1 MASDCYSLLGV
12 ELGVL
17 DDLVWKNAAADL
29 VAEVVWSHGISLLH
43 DLIPC
48 LVCLSAKRATE
59 TELVCFILKSISDNR
74 IAHVS
79 HFGGDKGELLSLSEF
94 LPQILPFISSLLEK
108 HVGAVLG
115 EKEKC
120 QVEVAEEHASVVK
133 AVLDAAITYA
143 GWAHVVDLGKHGL
156 IKGCGCLL
164 SCNDFCVHA
173 LQFFKLI
180 LQRKRPVSIAVADH
194 DFADYLLCPH
204 TTFHYVQALHG
215 ALSISASPKD
225 YCSSSSSYSNIS
237 GTVSQNTSVQKRLS
251 CESSSNNKS
260 STAVVMSSPDSCIT
274 LSTQVEGND
283 CELDLQG
290 NDGAR
295 RSNSFHH
302 VGCLLLAEQNLI
314 SEAFLIVSSWSR
326 IQQYKE
332 VLTCILSPLSK
343 IWTQPEWESK
353 YTHYAWCLTCL
364 FSNRQFVKNVHD
376 VVKSW
381 EGQLKRRAEE
391 SHAIQMPD
399 KYSYLQCVHALWN
412 REITF
417 DLSKKLAKAK
427 RFGIDEEEG
436 FQEIEMRQWL
446 QDIRESGYLLLND
459 CLGRLRMSLFG
470 YLVDGEAATKAIP
483 FCRAL
488 IHLAGAAN
496 DDKLRDLVKEQ
507 KEIEDAADSF
517 TCWLVKQKEDLHAK
531 ACSAPPKEFF
541 GQTQL
546 EWNWELEDEF
556 RRYLPVYFD
565 TMQEVDAMV
574 DCLEVDF
581 FDLEVLYKNLRPEFR
596 SKYAIDSS
604 KHPHLRIMSNM
615 RERKYYSMISAKHH
629 KQICE
634 ILGELITLKPYIKGS
649 DHYYEIVERIGE
661 KIEIPSRIFDRDDA
675 KKSIRVL
682 LQILHFWEPQFHPLI
697 REGHKDFLLD
707 IARRLAKA
715 KATEY
720 SEPLIPQMEDFLPH
734 LQPYA
739 FAFIVATLKDPMVR
753 DEGYVDALVRAS
765 LHFIRKDFPH
775 EVRGHGVRLLQVDG
789 RFRAADNSGNRQ
801 EGRVAGWVASC
812 ELVCAVWK
820 TILLGVELGVP
831 DDLVWKNAA
840 ADLVAEVVWS
850 HGISLLHDLI
860 PCLVCLSAKGAT
872 ELLEKHIGAAL
883 GEKSVRCGCL
893 LSCNDFC
900 VHASQFFKHILQRK
914 RPVAIAVADHD
925 FADYLFCPHT
935 TFHYVPAL
943 QGALSISANPKDTSS
958 SSSSRYSNS
967 SGTIFQKTSVQKRLS
982 SGSSSSSKNKRSTAV
997 VMSSPDCELDLL
1009 LLGNDGH
1016 DNDSRDNMLDAADPR
1031 MGNDGARRAN
1041 SFHHLGCLLLAEH
1054 NIISEAFLTASSWS
1068 RCVIMIQ
1075 RYKEVLVYSVL
1086 LAKFEPSQSGKAN
1099 THIMH
1104 GASHFL
1110 QCVHAL
1116 WNRDITYDLSKK
1128 FAKAKRL
1135 GIDEEEGFQE
1145 IEMRQWLQDIREIGF
1160 ETCSHIFYGCPY
1172 TREVWGLVRGRV
1184 GLLYAAPDDV
1194 FSSWWCKVRKA
1205 IAKKDRRSFDA
1216 GDILVTWLIWKERNA
1231 RVFEGRACSPVNL
1244 SAAIEDEWR
1253 TWIAA
1258 GLIVAS

>member
-1 MASDCYSLLGV
+1 MDAATTSGRAVDCDPVPVRDEGYVDALVRASLHLIRKDFPHEVRGHGVRLLQHLMRFRWEEVSIINWSKFADVFSLLGV

-79 HFGGDKGELLSLSEF
+79 HFGVQLTGKLTPLVLIGDKGELLSLSEF

-260 STAVVMSSPDSCIT
+260 STAV
-274 LSTQVEGND
+274 
-283 CELDLQG
+283 G

-446 QDIRESGYLLLND
+446 QDIRESGRTRARFVH
-459 CLGRLRMSLFG
+459 GIGSLKMN
-470 YLVDGEAATKAIP
+470 LKISSTNKRHVAITK
-483 FCRAL
+483 
-488 IHLAGAAN
+488 
-496 DDKLRDLVKEQ
+496 
-507 KEIEDAADSF
+507 
-517 TCWLVKQKEDLHAK
+517 
-531 ACSAPPKEFF
+531 
-541 GQTQL
+541 
-546 EWNWELEDEF
+546 
-556 RRYLPVYFD
+556 
-565 TMQEVDAMV
+565 
-574 DCLEVDF
+574 
-581 FDLEVLYKNLRPEFR
+581 
-596 SKYAIDSS
+596 SS
-604 KHPHLRIMSNM
+604 KS
-615 RERKYYSMISAKHH
+615 
-629 KQICE
+629 
-634 ILGELITLKPYIKGS
+634 
-649 DHYYEIVERIGE
+649 
-661 KIEIPSRIFDRDDA
+661 
-675 KKSIRVL
+675 KS
-682 LQILHFWEPQFHPLI
+682 
-697 REGHKDFLLD
+697 
-707 IARRLAKA
+707 
-715 KATEY
+715 
-720 SEPLIPQMEDFLPH
+720 
-734 LQPYA
+734 
-739 FAFIVATLKDPMVR
+739 
-753 DEGYVDALVRAS
+753 
-765 LHFIRKDFPH
+765 
-775 EVRGHGVRLLQVDG
+775 
-789 RFRAADNSGNRQ
+789 
-801 EGRVAGWVASC
+801 
-812 ELVCAVWK
+812 
-820 TILLGVELGVP
+820 
-831 DDLVWKNAA
+831 
-840 ADLVAEVVWS
+840 
-850 HGISLLHDLI
+850 
-860 PCLVCLSAKGAT
+860 
-872 ELLEKHIGAAL
+872 
-883 GEKSVRCGCL
+883 KS
-893 LSCNDFC
+893 
-900 VHASQFFKHILQRK
+900 
-914 RPVAIAVADHD
+914 
-925 FADYLFCPHT
+925 
-935 TFHYVPAL
+935 PAL
-943 QGALSISANPKDTSS
+943 CIKP
-958 SSSSRYSNS
+958 
-967 SGTIFQKTSVQKRLS
+967 
-982 SGSSSSSKNKRSTAV
+982 
-997 VMSSPDCELDLL
+997 SPPP
-1009 LLGNDGH
+1009 
-1016 DNDSRDNMLDAADPR
+1016 A
-1031 MGNDGARRAN
+1031 
-1041 SFHHLGCLLLAEH
+1041 
-1054 NIISEAFLTASSWS
+1054 
-1068 RCVIMIQ
+1068 
-1075 RYKEVLVYSVL
+1075 
-1086 LAKFEPSQSGKAN
+1086 
-1099 THIMH
+1099 
-1104 GASHFL
+1104 
-1110 QCVHAL
+1110 
-1116 WNRDITYDLSKK
+1116 
-1128 FAKAKRL
+1128 
-1135 GIDEEEGFQE
+1135 
-1145 IEMRQWLQDIREIGF
+1145 
-1160 ETCSHIFYGCPY
+1160 
-1172 TREVWGLVRGRV
+1172 
-1184 GLLYAAPDDV
+1184 
-1194 FSSWWCKVRKA
+1194 
-1205 IAKKDRRSFDA
+1205 
-1216 GDILVTWLIWKERNA
+1216 
-1231 RVFEGRACSPVNL
+1231 
-1244 SAAIEDEWR
+1244 
-1253 TWIAA
+1253 
-1258 GLIVAS
+1258 

>member
-1 MASDCYSLLGV
+1 MDAATTSGRAVDCDPVPVRDEGYVDALVRASLHLIRKDFPHEVRGHGVRLLQHLMRFRWEEVSIINWSKFADVFSLLGV

-59 TELVCFILKSISDNR
+59 
-74 IAHVS
+74 
-79 HFGGDKGELLSLSEF
+79 
-94 LPQILPFISSLLEK
+94 LLEK

-156 IKGCGCLL
+156 IKG
-164 SCNDFCVHA
+164 
-173 LQFFKLI
+173 
-180 LQRKRPVSIAVADH
+180 KRPVSIAVADH
-194 DFADYLLCPH
+194 DFA
-204 TTFHYVQALHG
+204 
-215 ALSISASPKD
+215 
-225 YCSSSSSYSNIS
+225 
-237 GTVSQNTSVQKRLS
+237 
-251 CESSSNNKS
+251 
-260 STAVVMSSPDSCIT
+260 
-274 LSTQVEGND
+274 
-283 CELDLQG
+283 G

-353 YTHYAWCLTCL
+353 YTHYAWYLTCL

-399 KYSYLQCVHALWN
+399 KYSVSLLGLILPLLLRYLQCVHALWN

-546 EWNWELEDEF
+546 EWNWEFEDEF

-574 DCLEVDF
+574 DCLE
-581 FDLEVLYKNLRPEFR
+581 
-596 SKYAIDSS
+596 
-604 KHPHLRIMSNM
+604 
-615 RERKYYSMISAKHH
+615 
-629 KQICE
+629 
-634 ILGELITLKPYIKGS
+634 GS

-707 IARRLAKA
+707 IARWLAKA

-739 FAFIVATLKDPMVR
+739 FAFIVATLKDPMYDNAKVQ
-753 DEGYVDALVRAS
+753 VQ
-765 LHFIRKDFPH
+765 LHKEF
-775 EVRGHGVRLLQVDG
+775 
-789 RFRAADNSGNRQ
+789 DN
-801 EGRVAGWVASC
+801 
-812 ELVCAVWK
+812 
-820 TILLGVELGVP
+820 
-831 DDLVWKNAA
+831 
-840 ADLVAEVVWS
+840 
-850 HGISLLHDLI
+850 
-860 PCLVCLSAKGAT
+860 
-872 ELLEKHIGAAL
+872 
-883 GEKSVRCGCL
+883 
-893 LSCNDFC
+893 
-900 VHASQFFKHILQRK
+900 
-914 RPVAIAVADHD
+914 
-925 FADYLFCPHT
+925 Y
-935 TFHYVPAL
+935 
-943 QGALSISANPKDTSS
+943 
-958 SSSSRYSNS
+958 
-967 SGTIFQKTSVQKRLS
+967 LS
-982 SGSSSSSKNKRSTAV
+982 SG
-997 VMSSPDCELDLL
+997 ELD
-1009 LLGNDGH
+1009 GH
-1016 DNDSRDNMLDAADPR
+1016 LQSMKGIYSELPSSTVPTPFSTLQKDLIDLSLK
-1031 MGNDGARRAN
+1031 RRIEIVGI
-1041 SFHHLGCLLLAEH
+1041 HHQVLTYSKCLRCLLENESLKDDLRSLMSELEAEGFFDVNDKH
-1054 NIISEAFLTASSWS
+1054 IDWGKKCFSELVDKFNVKVFAGHSLPRHYVIRGIMDYWTILSWKGS
-1068 RCVIMIQ
+1068 NWEDTFDKLWSDT
-1075 RYKEVLVYSVL
+1075 RYYNH
-1086 LAKFEPSQSGKAN
+1086 QY
-1099 THIMH
+1099 H
-1104 GASHFL
+1104 
-1110 QCVHAL
+1110 
-1116 WNRDITYDLSKK
+1116 DIT
-1128 FAKAKRL
+1128 
-1135 GIDEEEGFQE
+1135 
-1145 IEMRQWLQDIREIGF
+1145 
-1160 ETCSHIFYGCPY
+1160 
-1172 TREVWGLVRGRV
+1172 TRE
-1184 GLLYAAPDDV
+1184 
-1194 FSSWWCKVRKA
+1194 F
-1205 IAKKDRRSFDA
+1205 
-1216 GDILVTWLIWKERNA
+1216 
-1231 RVFEGRACSPVNL
+1231 
-1244 SAAIEDEWR
+1244 
-1253 TWIAA
+1253 
-1258 GLIVAS
+1258 

>member
-1 MASDCYSLLGV
+1 MDAATTSGRAVDCDPVPVRDEGYVDALVRASLHLIRKDFPHEVRGHGVRLLQHLMRFRWEEVSIINWSKFADVFSLLGV

-79 HFGGDKGELLSLSEF
+79 HFGVQLTGKLTPLVLIGDKGELLSLSEF

-260 STAVVMSSPDSCIT
+260 STAV
-274 LSTQVEGND
+274 
-283 CELDLQG
+283 G

-314 SEAFLIVSSWSR
+314 SEAFLI
-326 IQQYKE
+326 
-332 VLTCILSPLSK
+332 
-343 IWTQPEWESK
+343 
-353 YTHYAWCLTCL
+353 
-364 FSNRQFVKNVHD
+364 
-376 VVKSW
+376 
-381 EGQLKRRAEE
+381 
-391 SHAIQMPD
+391 
-399 KYSYLQCVHALWN
+399 YLQCVHALWN

-517 TCWLVKQKEDLHAK
+517 TCWL
-531 ACSAPPKEFF
+531 F
-541 GQTQL
+541 
-546 EWNWELEDEF
+546 EDEF
-556 RRYLPVYFD
+556 EDIFQLD
-565 TMQEVDAMV
+565 CQILEIDEVITDVSLSTANKRHV
-574 DCLEVDF
+574 
-581 FDLEVLYKNLRPEFR
+581 
-596 SKYAIDSS
+596 AITKSS
-604 KHPHLRIMSNM
+604 KS
-615 RERKYYSMISAKHH
+615 
-629 KQICE
+629 
-634 ILGELITLKPYIKGS
+634 
-649 DHYYEIVERIGE
+649 
-661 KIEIPSRIFDRDDA
+661 
-675 KKSIRVL
+675 KS
-682 LQILHFWEPQFHPLI
+682 
-697 REGHKDFLLD
+697 
-707 IARRLAKA
+707 
-715 KATEY
+715 
-720 SEPLIPQMEDFLPH
+720 
-734 LQPYA
+734 
-739 FAFIVATLKDPMVR
+739 
-753 DEGYVDALVRAS
+753 
-765 LHFIRKDFPH
+765 
-775 EVRGHGVRLLQVDG
+775 
-789 RFRAADNSGNRQ
+789 
-801 EGRVAGWVASC
+801 
-812 ELVCAVWK
+812 
-820 TILLGVELGVP
+820 
-831 DDLVWKNAA
+831 
-840 ADLVAEVVWS
+840 
-850 HGISLLHDLI
+850 
-860 PCLVCLSAKGAT
+860 
-872 ELLEKHIGAAL
+872 
-883 GEKSVRCGCL
+883 KS
-893 LSCNDFC
+893 
-900 VHASQFFKHILQRK
+900 
-914 RPVAIAVADHD
+914 
-925 FADYLFCPHT
+925 
-935 TFHYVPAL
+935 PAL
-943 QGALSISANPKDTSS
+943 CIKP
-958 SSSSRYSNS
+958 
-967 SGTIFQKTSVQKRLS
+967 
-982 SGSSSSSKNKRSTAV
+982 
-997 VMSSPDCELDLL
+997 SPPP
-1009 LLGNDGH
+1009 
-1016 DNDSRDNMLDAADPR
+1016 A
-1031 MGNDGARRAN
+1031 
-1041 SFHHLGCLLLAEH
+1041 
-1054 NIISEAFLTASSWS
+1054 
-1068 RCVIMIQ
+1068 
-1075 RYKEVLVYSVL
+1075 
-1086 LAKFEPSQSGKAN
+1086 
-1099 THIMH
+1099 
-1104 GASHFL
+1104 
-1110 QCVHAL
+1110 
-1116 WNRDITYDLSKK
+1116 
-1128 FAKAKRL
+1128 
-1135 GIDEEEGFQE
+1135 
-1145 IEMRQWLQDIREIGF
+1145 
-1160 ETCSHIFYGCPY
+1160 
-1172 TREVWGLVRGRV
+1172 
-1184 GLLYAAPDDV
+1184 
-1194 FSSWWCKVRKA
+1194 
-1205 IAKKDRRSFDA
+1205 
-1216 GDILVTWLIWKERNA
+1216 
-1231 RVFEGRACSPVNL
+1231 
-1244 SAAIEDEWR
+1244 
-1253 TWIAA
+1253 
-1258 GLIVAS
+1258 

>member
-1 MASDCYSLLGV
+1 MGLARKQAPDLDGEFAQDVRDEGYVDALVRASLHLIRKDFPHEVRGHGVRLLQHLMRFRWEEVSIINWSKFADVFSLLGV

-59 TELVCFILKSISDNR
+59 
-74 IAHVS
+74 
-79 HFGGDKGELLSLSEF
+79 
-94 LPQILPFISSLLEK
+94 LLEK

-156 IKGCGCLL
+156 IKGE
-164 SCNDFCVHA
+164 
-173 LQFFKLI
+173 FFLM
-180 LQRKRPVSIAVADH
+180 Q
-194 DFADYLLCPH
+194 DYLLCPH

-283 CELDLQG
+283 CELDLQVHIRIALEYSTFSFVLASCDTLLTQKCDCWRLGALSG

-314 SEAFLIVSSWSR
+314 SEAFLIVSSWS
-326 IQQYKE
+326 
-332 VLTCILSPLSK
+332 
-343 IWTQPEWESK
+343 
-353 YTHYAWCLTCL
+353 
-364 FSNRQFVKNVHD
+364 RQFVKNVHD

-446 QDIRESGYLLLND
+446 QDIRESGMLHHGRARVPYHFGNLHGSLEIVRKLEETLLLEFT
-459 CLGRLRMSLFG
+459 R
-470 YLVDGEAATKAIP
+470 E
-483 FCRAL
+483 
-488 IHLAGAAN
+488 
-496 DDKLRDLVKEQ
+496 DLVKEQ

-546 EWNWELEDEF
+546 EWNWE
-556 RRYLPVYFD
+556 
-565 TMQEVDAMV
+565 
-574 DCLEVDF
+574 VDF

-615 RERKYYSMISAKHH
+615 RE
-629 KQICE
+629 
-634 ILGELITLKPYIKGS
+634 GS

-739 FAFIVATLKDPMVR
+739 FAFIVATLKDPM
-753 DEGYVDALVRAS
+753 GYHS
-765 LHFIRKDFPH
+765 P
-775 EVRGHGVRLLQVDG
+775 
-789 RFRAADNSGNRQ
+789 
-801 EGRVAGWVASC
+801 
-812 ELVCAVWK
+812 
-820 TILLGVELGVP
+820 
-831 DDLVWKNAA
+831 
-840 ADLVAEVVWS
+840 
-850 HGISLLHDLI
+850 
-860 PCLVCLSAKGAT
+860 
-872 ELLEKHIGAAL
+872 
-883 GEKSVRCGCL
+883 
-893 LSCNDFC
+893 
-900 VHASQFFKHILQRK
+900 
-914 RPVAIAVADHD
+914 
-925 FADYLFCPHT
+925 T
-935 TFHYVPAL
+935 T
-943 QGALSISANPKDTSS
+943 G
-958 SSSSRYSNS
+958 
-967 SGTIFQKTSVQKRLS
+967 
-982 SGSSSSSKNKRSTAV
+982 
-997 VMSSPDCELDLL
+997 
-1009 LLGNDGH
+1009 
-1016 DNDSRDNMLDAADPR
+1016 
-1031 MGNDGARRAN
+1031 
-1041 SFHHLGCLLLAEH
+1041 
-1054 NIISEAFLTASSWS
+1054 
-1068 RCVIMIQ
+1068 
-1075 RYKEVLVYSVL
+1075 
-1086 LAKFEPSQSGKAN
+1086 
-1099 THIMH
+1099 
-1104 GASHFL
+1104 
-1110 QCVHAL
+1110 
-1116 WNRDITYDLSKK
+1116 
-1128 FAKAKRL
+1128 
-1135 GIDEEEGFQE
+1135 
-1145 IEMRQWLQDIREIGF
+1145 
-1160 ETCSHIFYGCPY
+1160 
-1172 TREVWGLVRGRV
+1172 
-1184 GLLYAAPDDV
+1184 
-1194 FSSWWCKVRKA
+1194 
-1205 IAKKDRRSFDA
+1205 
-1216 GDILVTWLIWKERNA
+1216 
-1231 RVFEGRACSPVNL
+1231 
-1244 SAAIEDEWR
+1244 
-1253 TWIAA
+1253 
-1258 GLIVAS
+1258 

>member
-1 MASDCYSLLGV
+1 MDAATTSGRAVDCDPVPVRDEGYVDALVRASLHLIRKDFPHEVRGHGVRLLQHLMRFRWEEVSIINWSKFADVFSLLGV

-79 HFGGDKGELLSLSEF
+79 HFGVQLTGKLTPLVLIGDKGELLSLSEF

-399 KYSYLQCVHALWN
+399 KYSVSLLGLILPLLLRYLQCVHALWN

-720 SEPLIPQMEDFLPH
+720 SE
-734 LQPYA
+734 
-739 FAFIVATLKDPMVR
+739 VR

-775 EVRGHGVRLLQVDG
+775 EVRGHGVRLLQHLM
-789 RFRAADNSGNRQ
+789 RFRW
-801 EGRVAGWVASC
+801 E
-812 ELVCAVWK
+812 
-820 TILLGVELGVP
+820 
-831 DDLVWKNAA
+831 
-840 ADLVAEVVWS
+840 EVVWS

-872 ELLEKHIGAAL
+872 ERQVEVA
-883 GEKSVRCGCL
+883 EE
-893 LSCNDFC
+893 
-900 VHASQFFKHILQRK
+900 HASVVKAVLDAANAYARWAHVIDLGMHGLIKGYAINKVETGK

-997 VMSSPDCELDLL
+997 
-1009 LLGNDGH
+1009 
-1016 DNDSRDNMLDAADPR
+1016 
-1031 MGNDGARRAN
+1031 GNDGARRAN

-1104 GASHFL
+1104 GASHFVKN
-1110 QCVHAL
+1110 VH
-1116 WNRDITYDLSKK
+1116 DV
-1128 FAKAKRL
+1128 AKTWEGQLKRRAEESHAIQMPDKYSAKRL

-1145 IEMRQWLQDIREIGF
+1145 IEMRQWLQDIREIGKCIKLQQAHKGKICTWNWEFEDEFEDIFQF
-1160 ETCSHIFYGCPY
+1160 ETCSHIFYGYPY
-1172 TREVWGLVRGRV
+1172 TREVWGLQSQNQANPNPNR
-1184 GLLYAAPDDV
+1184 L
-1194 FSSWWCKVRKA
+1194 
-1205 IAKKDRRSFDA
+1205 
-1216 GDILVTWLIWKERNA
+1216 
-1231 RVFEGRACSPVNL
+1231 L
-1244 SAAIEDEWR
+1244 SASSRRRLPHE
-1253 TWIAA
+1253 AA
-1258 GLIVAS
+1258 DA